1 MLDGKESLRAQ
12 SACPWADAE
21 MRRAPLFLTGRSLGA
36 APSTELDLEERGR
49 ERRGSALALGGRVF
63 KTGGQLLAPAGGA
76 ALEAGVHPVNG
87 AVRF

>member
-1 MLDGKESLRAQ
+1 MGERVCTLDQRVPG
-12 SACPWADAE
+12 PDIE
-21 MRRAPLFLTGRSLGA
+21 MRCTPLFLTERSLVA
-36 APSTELDLEERGR
+36 AQSTELDLEELGW

>member
-1 MLDGKESLRAQ
+1 MGKKARMLNHRVPGIDI
-12 SACPWADAE
+12 E
-21 MRRAPLFLTGRSLGA
+21 MRRAPSFLTERSLVA
-36 APSTELDLEERGR
+36 APVNRVWIVRSFSGSIG
-49 ERRGSALALGGRVF
+49 GSALALGGRVF